1 VLQVQGLR
9 KSYGVDEVLAG
20 VSFVLHDGEHLGLVS
35 PNGTGKSTLLRCL
48 VGIEPPDGGSVTLSP
63 PTLTIGYLPQA
74 LLPASGQTIAT
85 ALGGPAFKGR
95 YFRNE

>member
-1 VLQVQGLR
+1 
-9 KSYGVDEVLAG
+9 
-20 VSFVLHDGEHLGLVS
+20 
-35 PNGTGKSTLLRCL
+35 
-48 VGIEPPDGGSVTLSP
+48 
-63 PTLTIGYLPQA
+63 